1 MSVFGGK
8 NPHRGLF
15 WLNIVHFIK
24 LNMVYNLLSFLE
36 GLLILLCMTWQ
47 SDMANTVFS
56 LFSPWGG
63 LLISGLLE
71 GGLLEMGGG
80 GGLFSY
86 P

>member
-1 MSVFGGK
+1 
-8 NPHRGLF
+8 
-15 WLNIVHFIK
+15 
-24 LNMVYNLLSFLE
+24 MVYNLLSFLE

-56 LFSPWGG
+56 LFSPRGGG

-80 GGLFSY
+80 LN
-86 P
+86 